1 MKKQKSNFMD
11 YSKVDQRTRERM
23 DELFRTRKKNF
34 WVRKRA
40 FDVVFSIFAI
50 LIISPLLIVI
60 ALLIVV
66 TDPHGGPIFRQR
78 RIGRHG
84 KEFYMYKF
92 RSMVVNAEALQKEL
106 MEQNEADGPAFKIK
120 NDPRI
125 TPVGRIIR
133 KFSLDELPQ
142 FFNVLKGD
150 MSLVGTR
157 PPTKDEWSK
166 YDLHHRVRMCTRPG
180 ITGMWQVS
188 GRSKITDFEQVVAL
202 DQKYLDN
209 WSVWLDF
216 KILAKTVQVVL
227 QHEGAV

>member
-125 TPVGRIIR
+125 TPVGRVIR

-150 MSLVGTR
+150 MSVVGPR
-157 PPTKDEWSK
+157 PPLPAEVEQFDDYQKLKLVVTPGLTSIWQTTPSRNDVPFDEWIEMDIQYIK
-166 YDLHHRVRMCTRPG
+166 TRTVFLDLSL
-180 ITGMWQVS
+180 I
-188 GRSKITDFEQVVAL
+188 
-202 DQKYLDN
+202 
-209 WSVWLDF
+209 F
-216 KILAKTVQVVL
+216 KTLVL
-227 QHEGAV
+227 MLNKDGC